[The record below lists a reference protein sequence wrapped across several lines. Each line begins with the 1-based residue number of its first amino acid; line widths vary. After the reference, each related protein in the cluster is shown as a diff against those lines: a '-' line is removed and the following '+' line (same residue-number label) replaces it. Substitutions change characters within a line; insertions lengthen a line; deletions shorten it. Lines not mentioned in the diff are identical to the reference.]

1 MTLHYV
7 TDRAPLSREEIRAM
21 VGRIA
26 GITPLNKEN

>member
-7 TDRAPLSREEIRAM
+7 TDRTPLSREEIRAM

-26 GITPLNKEN
+26 GEGKG

>member
-7 TDRAPLSREEIRAM
+7 TDREPLSREEIRAM

-26 GITPLNKEN
+26 GEGNP

>member
-7 TDRAPLSREEIRAM
+7 TDRAPLTREEIRAM

-26 GITPLNKEN
+26 GESGR

>member
-7 TDRAPLSREEIRAM
+7 TDRVPLTREEIRTM

-26 GITPLNKEN
+26 GEGSRTALR